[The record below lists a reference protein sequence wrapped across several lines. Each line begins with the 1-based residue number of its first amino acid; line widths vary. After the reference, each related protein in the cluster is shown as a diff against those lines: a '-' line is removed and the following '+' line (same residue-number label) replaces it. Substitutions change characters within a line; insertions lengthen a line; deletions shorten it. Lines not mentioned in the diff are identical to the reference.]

1 MNVRKF
7 IKSFGYATQGILTAA
22 KEQNMRLHLVS
33 MVIVVIAGLLTG
45 LTMTEWII
53 LVLVMAGVIGA
64 EMINTAIEC
73 VVDLA
78 SPDLHPLAKDAK
90 DVAAGAVLVF
100 AVASVIIGILIFIP
114 KWF

>member
-1 MNVRKF
+1 
-7 IKSFGYATQGILTAA
+7 
-22 KEQNMRLHLVS
+22 

-64 EMINTAIEC
+64 EMINTAIER

-78 SPDLHPLAKDAK
+78 SPELTSAR
-90 DVAAGAVLVF
+90 
-100 AVASVIIGILIFIP
+100 
-114 KWF
+114 